1 MKMNKKNARITLV
14 VMAVLLIFFA
24 FLTTVGLGTSHKGS
38 ARNIIL
44 GLDLSGGVS
53 VTYQVVDE
61 NPTSEEM
68 SDTVYKLQQRADTYS
83 TEANVYQEG
92 SDRINIEIPG
102 VTDVNEILEEL
113 GQPGSLE
120 FQLDDGTVVL
130 TGSEVDTASAGTQ
143 QDDLGNTE
151 YVVKLELTSEG
162 AEAFATATSENV
174 GNYIYIVYNDEV
186 ISAPVVNEA
195 ITGGTAII
203 SGMSDAAEAQ
213 SLASSIR
220 IGALSLELEEL
231 SSKVVGAQLG
241 QNAIKTSLTAGA
253 IGIAI
258 VMIFMIV
265 VYALPGIVAAFC
277 LLLYICMFLICL
289 NGFDMTLTLP
299 GIAGIILTIGMAVD
313 ANVIIY
319 ARIREEISAG
329 RSVKGA
335 IDAGYKKAFSAI
347 LDGNVTTLIAA
358 FVLNMLGTG
367 SVKGFAQTLALGIVL
382 SMITAL
388 LISRLIMNAL
398 YQVGFRDEKYYGRA
412 KTYRSFDFVGHR
424 RTFFA
429 ISIVLI
435 LIGPA
440 AMGVNSAMGNGA
452 LNLSLDFKGGT
463 STTVSFNE
471 EMTLDELEAD
481 VKPIFTEI
489 TGDAEVQF
497 QTVQDSTDV
506 YIKTAVL
513 DLDQRQ
519 EVSEALQEAFDLE
532 EEAITY
538 ESISATVSNEM
549 RQDAVLAVI
558 VAAICML
565 IYITI
570 RFHDVRF
577 AGSAVLALLHDVLV
591 VFGCYALV
599 RISVGSTFIA
609 CMLTIVGYSI
619 NATIVIF
626 DRIRENQK
634 LMVGEPLAEIVNT
647 SVTQTLTRSIYTS
660 FTTFI
665 TIFMLYILGI
675 ATIKEFALPL
685 MVGIVAGAYSSVC
698 VTGSLW
704 YVLKSHQAKTAV
716 AGAEAS
722 GSGKNAANDA
732 GSAKTATQTSATAS
746 NTSASAASK
755 QSASGTA
762 QGSSKK
768 SKKKSKKH

>member
-1 MKMNKKNARITLV
+1 MNKKNARITLV

-24 FLTTVGLGTSHKGS
+24 FLTTIGLGTSHKGS

-241 QNAIKTSLTAGA
+241 QNAIKTSLIAGA

-265 VYALPGIVAAFC
+265 VYALSGIVAAFC

-329 RSVKGA
+329 KSVKGA

-388 LISRLIMNAL
+388 IISRLIMNAL

-412 KTYRSFDFVGHR
+412 KTYKSFDFVGHR

-440 AMGVNSAMGNGA
+440 AMGVNSAMGNGV

-570 RFHDVRF
+570 RFHDIRF

-634 LMVGEPLAEIVNT
+634 LMAGESLAEIVNT

-704 YVLKSHQAKTAV
+704 YVLKSHQAKTAT
-716 AGAEAS
+716 AGAEVS
-722 GSGKNAANDA
+722 GSVKNAANDA
-732 GSAKTATQTSATAS
+732 SSSKTTVQTSATAS
-746 NTSASAASK
+746 NASASAAPK

-768 SKKKSKKH
+768 SKKKSKKR